1 VIFNSKEYT
10 DKKMNLSKNQKKQ
23 LLEKLLSFISDHKN
37 QLFDQI
43 IQNRTR
49 FLTVVLEDI
58 YQPQNASAV
67 LRTADC
73 FGIQDVHIIENRNE
87 YMINPEV
94 ALGASKWLTLH
105 RYNQKKNNTLDAI
118 KSLKKRGY
126 RIVATMP
133 HRNDVMLPDMDMS
146 EKTALFFGNELNGLS
161 DLVQEHADLFVKIPM
176 YGFTESY
183 NISVSAALCLQQLTN
198 KMRAGSEEWKL
209 NDSALLDVKL
219 AWAKS
224 VVKEAEKVE
233 KLMFAV

>member
-1 VIFNSKEYT
+1 
-10 DKKMNLSKNQKKQ
+10 MNLTKVQKTQ

-37 QLFDQI
+37 QLFDEV

-49 FLTVVLEDI
+49 YLTVVLEDI

-105 RYNQKKNNTLDAI
+105 RYNQNNNNTLDAI
-118 KSLKKRGY
+118 QTLKADGY

-133 HRNDVMLPDMDMS
+133 HTNDVYLPDMDINQKS
-146 EKTALFFGNELNGLS
+146 ALFFGNELNGLS
-161 DLVQEHADLFVKIPM
+161 DLVQKHADLFVKIPM

-183 NISVSAALCLQQLTN
+183 NISVSAALCLQQLCG
-198 KMRAGSEEWKL
+198 KMRSSNFNWKL
-209 NDSALLDVKL
+209 SESDLLDVKL
-219 AWAKS
+219 EWAKS
-224 VVKEAEKVE
+224 VVKESKKIEKF
-233 KLMFAV
+233 MFTL